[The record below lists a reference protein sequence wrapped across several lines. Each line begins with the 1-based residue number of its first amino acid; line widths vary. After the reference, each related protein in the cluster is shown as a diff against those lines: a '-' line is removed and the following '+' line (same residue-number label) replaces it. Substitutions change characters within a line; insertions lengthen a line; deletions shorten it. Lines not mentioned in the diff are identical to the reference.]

1 MAHMGGMEEMSVFY
15 EDCLEEL
22 YPPGICGTFCNEH
35 TYDVLVACTGTRCLA
50 DSQRSVCTATQVQ
63 LLPHR
68 DPGGLLRRGGQ

>member
-35 TYDVLVACTGTRCLA
+35 TYDVLVHGNSL
-50 DSQRSVCTATQVQ
+50 S
-63 LLPHR
+63 
-68 DPGGLLRRGGQ
+68 G